1 MSIFDILKDDKFLEK
16 KFNYNL
22 QNESNDYNI
31 KDFQIANDID
41 FVPTNHFNNTLQNT
55 QKNIDYNKIAN
66 YLKKNNIILPLDI
79 IKDCFNTYL
88 LHNDVRTLSEE
99 DMLKDFHKMINFYN
113 QFYKRSIPVFNNKK
127 QDKVAFIE
135 EKRTELP
142 NNLRQANGFAKSMQ
156 YHNNQYKKDKFNIN
170 NTSKQNNIP
179 IVQKTQT
186 TIFNNIISNIQT
198 WIKN

>member
-1 MSIFDILKDDKFLEK
+1 
-16 KFNYNL
+16 
-22 QNESNDYNI
+22 
-31 KDFQIANDID
+31 
-41 FVPTNHFNNTLQNT
+41 
-55 QKNIDYNKIAN
+55 
-66 YLKKNNIILPLDI
+66 
-79 IKDCFNTYL
+79 
-88 LHNDVRTLSEE
+88 
-99 DMLKDFHKMINFYN
+99 MINFYN